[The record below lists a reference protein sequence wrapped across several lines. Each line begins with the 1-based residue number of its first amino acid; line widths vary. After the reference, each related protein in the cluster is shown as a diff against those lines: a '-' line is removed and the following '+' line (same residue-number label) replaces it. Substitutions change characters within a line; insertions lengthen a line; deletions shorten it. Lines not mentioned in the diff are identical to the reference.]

1 MWRNGSELTERDK
14 KEVLV
19 LKPFWVVWWESGVQ
33 ILDGRSRKLLM
44 SCSLLM
50 GRHRPKE

>member
-19 LKPFWVVWWESGVQ
+19 LKPFWVVLVGER
-33 ILDGRSRKLLM
+33 RSNF
-44 SCSLLM
+44 
-50 GRHRPKE
+50 GW